1 MDPKVGTLA
10 SFRDYC
16 TVDEPPIFPMMNADS
31 DSRQHVLDAAGQ
43 FFESR
48 GWSPFPFQLDAWK
61 CFAGGGDALVNAPTG
76 SGKTYSVLAPAVM
89 GGGKPGG
96 LRVLWITP
104 IRALAKEIQG
114 SAQRILEFADNGWEC
129 GVRTGDTPSSE
140 KQRQD
145 RRLPEILITTPESL
159 HVLLAKKG
167 GVKRFGGLQA
177 LVVDEW
183 HDLLGTKRGVQM
195 ELAASVL
202 KTWASGLKIWGI
214 SATIGNL
221 EEAMET
227 LLGED
232 RKWKGRVIRADI
244 EKRIQI
250 QSVMPAQFEK
260 LPWAGH
266 LGVQLLDR
274 VVEVVRSHES
284 TLIFT
289 NTRSQSEIWYQK
301 ILDAHPDLA
310 GAIALHHGSIS
321 KELRFWVEDA
331 LHDGLLKAVVCTS
344 SLDLGVD
351 FRPVEAI
358 VQIGGP
364 KGVARFVQRA
374 GRSGHQP
381 GAESRIHFLPTFG
394 LELLEAAALRSAVEA
409 GEIEPRCP
417 MVRVFDVLIQFLCT
431 LAVGD
436 GFRKEE
442 LEKRVLTTH
451 AFSSMNEAEWADV
464 IAMVTTGGRAF
475 AAYDEFR
482 RVQRDSDGVFRIV
495 DRRAARR
502 HRMSIGTIVGDTMM
516 AVKWRAGGL
525 VGHVEEYFVGGMSPG
540 DVFWFG
546 GRCLELIRVKGFVA
560 TVKPSKSPK
569 GRIPTWQ
576 GGRLPWTSMVS
587 QTLRR
592 TLDDYA
598 HGRAHSPELERISPM
613 LDLQVE
619 RSHLP
624 VSGEVLM
631 EVMETREG
639 HHLFVYPMEGRLV
652 HEGVA
657 ALMAYRMSLIR
668 PMTFSMAYNDYG
680 FELLSD
686 QPIPIEEA
694 FDSDLFSTAHLMDD
708 LEATVNGAELAKRQF
723 RDIAVI
729 AGLVFRGFPGQ
740 PVPDRHLQGSS
751 SLLFD
756 VLADHDP
763 VNLLYRQSFDEMTHH
778 LIELDRLCAVLD
790 RLNAGK
796 WVITHPEA
804 PTPFAFPILVD
815 RLRSSLTS
823 EALESRIR
831 KMSRAGN

>member
-1 MDPKVGTLA
+1 M
-10 SFRDYC
+10 
-16 TVDEPPIFPMMNADS
+16 
-31 DSRQHVLDAAGQ
+31 
-43 FFESR
+43 
-48 GWSPFPFQLDAWK
+48 
-61 CFAGGGDALVNAPTG
+61 NAPTG
-76 SGKTYSVLAPAVM
+76 SGKTYSVLVPSVLSGGAP
-89 GGGKPGG
+89 GGG
-96 LRVLWITP
+96 RVIWITP

-114 SAQRILEFADNGWEC
+114 STQRLLDFQDAGWTV

-145 RRLPEILITTPESL
+145 KRLPEVLVTTPESL

-167 GVKRFGGLQA
+167 SDKRFGGLHA
-177 LVVDEW
+177 VVVDEW
-183 HDLLGTKRGVQM
+183 HDLLGNKRGVQL
-195 ELAASVL
+195 ELALSRLKVL
-202 KTWASGLKIWGI
+202 APGLRVWGI

-221 EEAMET
+221 EEAKDVLM
-227 LLGED
+227 GV
-232 RKWKGRVIRADI
+232 GRSGAARIIRSDI
-244 EKRIQI
+244 RKRIEL
-250 QSVMPAQFEK
+250 SSLMPPVFER
-260 LPWAGH
+260 LPWSGH
-266 LGVQLLDR
+266 LGVALLDQ
-274 VVEVVRSHES
+274 VVGVIRHHAS
-284 TLIFT
+284 TLVFT

-331 LHDGLLKAVVCTS
+331 LYEGRLKAVVCTS

-381 GAESRIHFLPTFG
+381 GAASKIHFLPTFG
-394 LELLEAAALRSAVEA
+394 LELLEAAALRNAIEA
-409 GEIEPRCP
+409 GDIEPRRP
-417 MVRVFDVLIQFLCT
+417 MVRCFDVLVQYLCT

-436 GFRKEE
+436 GFEAE
-442 LEKRVLTTH
+442 TLKREVKDVH
-451 AFSSMNEAEWADV
+451 AFATMDDAEWGDV
-464 IAMVTTGGRAF
+464 MAMVTTGGRAF
-475 AAYDEFR
+475 AAYDEFH
-482 RVQRDSDGVFRIV
+482 RVEKGEDGIHRIA

-502 HRMSIGTIVGDTMM
+502 HRMSIGTIVGDTMI
-516 AVKWRAGGL
+516 AVKWRSGGL
-525 VGHVEEYFVGGMSPG
+525 VGHVEEYFVSSLTAG

-546 GRCLELIRVKGFVA
+546 GRCLELIRFKQFVA
-560 TVKPSKSPK
+560 TVKPAKSPK

-587 QTLRR
+587 ETLRN

-598 HGRAHSPELERISPM
+598 HGRNLSPELERIAPL
-613 LDLQVE
+613 LDLQAE

-624 VSGEVLM
+624 TSGQVLM
-631 EVMETREG
+631 EVMESREG
-639 HHLFVYPMEGRLV
+639 HHLFVYPMEGRMV

-657 ALMAYRMSLIR
+657 ALMAYRMSLLQ

-686 QPIPIEEA
+686 QPIPITEA
-694 FDSDLFSTAHLMDD
+694 FDSDLFSTDHLMDD
-708 LEATVNGAELAKRQF
+708 LEATVNGAELARRQF

-729 AGLVFRGFPGQ
+729 AGLVFRGYPGQ
-740 PVPDRHLQGSS
+740 PIADRHLQGSS

-763 VNLLYRQSFDEMTHH
+763 VNLLYRQAFDEMTHH
-778 LIELDRLCAVLD
+778 QVELERLRSVLD
-790 RLNAGK
+790 RLNAGR
-796 WVITHPEA
+796 WVITHPER
-804 PTPFAFPILVD
+804 PTPFSFPILVD
-815 RLRSSLTS
+815 RLREKLSSEQL
-823 EALESRIR
+823 EARIR
-831 KMSRAGN
+831 RMVRASD

>member
-1 MDPKVGTLA
+1 MLD
-10 SFRDYC
+10 
-16 TVDEPPIFPMMNADS
+16 ADS
-31 DSRQHVLDAAGQ
+31 DEGRAVLKRALG
-43 FFESR
+43 FFEGK
-48 GWSPFPFQLDAWK
+48 GWSPFLFQQKAWRS
-61 CFAGGGDALVNAPTG
+61 FVEGGDALVNAPTG

-89 GGGKPGG
+89 GGGLPGG

-104 IRALAKEIQG
+104 IRALAKEILG
-114 SAQRILEFADNGWEC
+114 SAERIVKHADNGWSC
-129 GVRTGDTPSSE
+129 GVRTGDTPVVE

-159 HVLLAKKG
+159 HVMLAKKG
-167 GVKRFGGLQA
+167 GAKRFGGLEA

-183 HDLLGTKRGVQM
+183 HDLLGTKRGVQL
-195 ELAASVL
+195 ELASAVL
-202 KTWASGLKIWGI
+202 QSWAPEMRVWGI

-221 EEAMET
+221 DEAMEV
-227 LLGED
+227 LLGKD
-232 RKWKGRVIRADI
+232 RAAKGQIIRSEL
-244 EKRIQI
+244 EKRLHVE
-250 QSVMPAQFEK
+250 SVMPLQFEK

-266 LGVQLLDR
+266 LGIQLLDR
-274 VVEVVRSHES
+274 VVDIIRNHES

-301 ILDAHPDLA
+301 ILEAHPDLA
-310 GAIALHHGSIS
+310 GVIALHHGSIS
-321 KELRFWVEDA
+321 KEMRFWVEDA
-331 LHDGLLKAVVCTS
+331 LHEGKLKAVVCTS

-394 LELLEAAALRSAVEA
+394 LELLEAAALRSAIDH
-409 GEIEPRCP
+409 GEIEPRRP
-417 MVRVFDVLIQFLCT
+417 MVRCFDVLIQFLCT

-436 GFRKEE
+436 GFKKEE
-442 LEKRVLTTH
+442 LEQLMRSTH
-451 AFSSMNEAEWADV
+451 AFATMDESEWSDV
-464 IAMVTTGGRAF
+464 MAMVTTGGRAF
-475 AAYDEFR
+475 AAYDEFK
-482 RVQRDSDGVFRIV
+482 RVERDAEGTFRIV

-502 HRMSIGTIVGDTMM
+502 HRMSIGTIVGDTMI
-516 AVKWRAGGL
+516 AVKWRGGGL

-540 DVFWFG
+540 DVFWFS

-576 GGRLPWTSMVS
+576 GGRLPWTSMLS
-587 QTLRR
+587 HTLRR
-592 TLDDYA
+592 TLDDHAY
-598 HGRAHSPELERISPM
+598 GRATAPELERISPM
-613 LDLQVE
+613 LELQAE

-624 VSGEVLM
+624 IAGEVLM
-631 EVMETREG
+631 EVMETNEG

-652 HEGVA
+652 HEGLA
-657 ALMAYRMSLIR
+657 ALIAYRISLLQ

-686 QPIPIEEA
+686 QPIPITEA
-694 FDSDLFSTAHLMDD
+694 FDSDLFSSEHLMDD
-708 LEATVNGAELAKRQF
+708 LEATVNGAELARRQF

-763 VNLLYRQSFDEMTHH
+763 VNLLYRQAFDEMTHH
-778 LIELDRLCAVLD
+778 LIELDRLQAVLG

-796 WVITHPEA
+796 WVITHPDA
-804 PTPFAFPILVD
+804 PTPFSFPILVD

-831 KMSRAGN
+831 KMSRADA

>member
-1 MDPKVGTLA
+1 M
-10 SFRDYC
+10 
-16 TVDEPPIFPMMNADS
+16 DEPPIIPSAALN
-31 DSRQHVLDAAGQ
+31 DSRPGEVLVRGKA
-43 FFESR
+43 FFSER
-48 GWSPFPFQLDAWK
+48 GWAPFPFQLEAWHW
-61 CFAGGGDALVNAPTG
+61 CAGGGDGLVNAPTG
-76 SGKTYSVLAPAVM
+76 SGKTYSVLVPAVLD
-89 GGGKPGG
+89 GGEGGG

-104 IRALAKEIQG
+104 IRALAKEIHG
-114 SAQRILEFADNGWEC
+114 SAGKLLAFTGLGWKC
-129 GVRTGDTPSSE
+129 GIRTGDTPASE

-145 RRLPEILITTPESL
+145 RRLPEVLVTTPESL
-159 HVLLAKKG
+159 HVLLAKRDMA
-167 GVKRFGGLQA
+167 KRFGGLTTV
-177 LVVDEW
+177 VVDEW

-195 ELAASVL
+195 ELALAAL
-202 KTWASGLKIWGI
+202 KARVPALRIWGI

-221 EEAMET
+221 EEANRVLM
-227 LLGED
+227 GED
-232 RKWKGRVIRADI
+232 RARASRVIRSGI
-244 EKRIQI
+244 GKRINVESI
-250 QSVMPAQFEK
+250 MPDRFEK
-260 LPWAGH
+260 LAWAGH
-266 LGVQLLDR
+266 LGVQLLER
-274 VVEVVRSHES
+274 VVDIIRSHES
-284 TLIFT
+284 TLVFT
-289 NTRSQSEIWYQK
+289 NTRAQSEIWYQK
-301 ILDAHPDLA
+301 ILEAHPDLA
-310 GAIALHHGSIS
+310 GTIALHHGSIS

-331 LHDGLLKAVVCTS
+331 LHDGRLKAVVCTS

-381 GAESRIHFLPTFG
+381 GAESRIYFLPTFG
-394 LELLEAAALRSAVEA
+394 LELLEAAALREAIEA
-409 GEIEPRCP
+409 GEVEPRRP
-417 MVRVFDVLIQFLCT
+417 MVRSFDVLVQFLCT

-436 GFRKEE
+436 GFRADE
-442 LEKRVLTTH
+442 LLRMVRGTH
-451 AFSSMNEAEWADV
+451 AFSTMDEEEWQDV
-464 IAMVTTGGRAF
+464 LAMVTTGGRAF

-482 RVQRDSDGVFRIV
+482 RVERGEDGVFRIR
-495 DRRAARR
+495 DRKAARR

-516 AVKWRAGGL
+516 AVKWRSGGL

-540 DVFWFG
+540 DVFWFS

-560 TVKPSKSPK
+560 TVKPSKAPK

-587 QTLRR
+587 ETLRR
-592 TLDDYA
+592 TLDGHA
-598 HGRAHSPELERISPM
+598 HGILSSPELQRIAPM
-613 LDLQVE
+613 LELQAE

-657 ALMAYRMSLIR
+657 ALMAYRMSLLR

-686 QPIPIEEA
+686 RPIPLTEA
-694 FDSDLFSTAHLMDD
+694 FDADLFSTDHLMDD
-708 LEATVNGAELAKRQF
+708 LEATVNGAELARRQF

-751 SLLFD
+751 ALLFD

-763 VNLLYRQSFDEMTHH
+763 VNLLYRQAFDEMTHH
-778 LIELDRLCAVLD
+778 LIEFDRLRAVLD

-804 PTPFAFPILVD
+804 PTPFSFPILVD

-823 EALESRIR
+823 EALESRIKR
-831 KMSRAGN
+831 MTRAGG

>member
-1 MDPKVGTLA
+1 MG
-10 SFRDYC
+10 
-16 TVDEPPIFPMMNADS
+16 
-31 DSRQHVLDAAGQ
+31 SRA
-43 FFESR
+43 FFEGL
-48 GWSPFPFQLDAWK
+48 GWRPFPFQVAAWSWL
-61 CFAGGGDALVNAPTG
+61 AGGGEALVNAPTG

-89 GGGKPGG
+89 GGGKGG
-96 LRVLWITP
+96 GVRVLWITP

-114 SAQRILEFADNGWEC
+114 SSERILAHAGNGWRC
-129 GVRTGDTPSSE
+129 GVRTGDTPSAE

-145 RRLPEILITTPESL
+145 KRLPEILITTPESL
-159 HVLLAKKG
+159 HIQLAKKG
-167 GVKRFGGLQA
+167 GRKRFEGLEV

-195 ELAASVL
+195 ELAVAVL
-202 KTWASGLKIWGI
+202 RQWAPKMRVWGI
-214 SATIGNL
+214 SATIGNM
-221 EEAMET
+221 EEALTVLM
-227 LLGED
+227 GVD
-232 RKWKGRVIRADI
+232 SAPSARIIRADI
-244 EKRIQI
+244 EKRIRVE
-250 QSVMPAQFEK
+250 SVMPAQFEK
-260 LPWAGH
+260 LPWSGH

-274 VVEVVRSHES
+274 VVDIIRTHSS
-284 TLIFT
+284 TLVFT

-301 ILDAHPDLA
+301 ILEAHPDLA
-310 GAIALHHGSIS
+310 GVIAMHHGSIS

-331 LHDGLLKAVVCTS
+331 LHDGRLKAVVCTS

-358 VQIGGP
+358 VQVGGP

-394 LELLEAAALRSAVEA
+394 LELLEAAALRGAIEH
-409 GEIEPRCP
+409 GEIEPRRP
-417 MVRVFDVLIQFLCT
+417 MVRTFDVLVQFLCT

-436 GFRKEE
+436 GFRAPD
-442 LEKRVLTTH
+442 LLAQMRSTH
-451 AFSSMNEAEWADV
+451 AFASMDDDEWSDV
-464 IAMVTTGGRAF
+464 LAMVTTGGKAF

-482 RVQRDSDGVFRIV
+482 RVEKDAEGVFRIV

-502 HRMSIGTIVGDTMM
+502 HRMSIGTIVGDTMI
-516 AVKWRAGGL
+516 AVKWRSGGL

-540 DVFWFG
+540 DVFWFA

-560 TVKPSKSPK
+560 TVKPSKAPK

-592 TLDDYA
+592 TIDEYA
-598 HGRAHSPELERISPM
+598 HGRSTAPELERIAPM
-613 LDLQVE
+613 LELQSE

-639 HHLFVYPMEGRLV
+639 HHLFVFPMEGRLV

-657 ALMAYRMSLIR
+657 ALMAYRMSLLQ

-686 QPIPIEEA
+686 QPIPITEA
-694 FDSDLFSTAHLMDD
+694 FDSDLFSTEHLMDD
-708 LEATVNGAELAKRQF
+708 LEATVNGAELARRQF

-751 SLLFD
+751 ALLFD

-763 VNLLYRQSFDEMTHH
+763 VNLLYRQAFDEMTHH
-778 LIELDRLCAVLD
+778 LIELDRLRDVLQ

-796 WVITHPEA
+796 WVITHPDA
-804 PTPFAFPILVD
+804 PTPFSFPILVD

-831 KMSRAGN
+831 KMSREGA

>member
-1 MDPKVGTLA
+1 M
-10 SFRDYC
+10 
-16 TVDEPPIFPMMNADS
+16 E
-31 DSRQHVLDAAGQ
+31 
-43 FFESR
+43 
-48 GWSPFPFQLDAWK
+48 
-61 CFAGGGDALVNAPTG
+61 
-76 SGKTYSVLAPAVM
+76 
-89 GGGKPGG
+89 
-96 LRVLWITP
+96 
-104 IRALAKEIQG
+104 
-114 SAQRILEFADNGWEC
+114 
-129 GVRTGDTPSSE
+129 
-140 KQRQD
+140 
-145 RRLPEILITTPESL
+145 
-159 HVLLAKKG
+159 VLLGLDRAPRG
-167 GVKRFGGLQA
+167 RIIRSDLQKR
-177 LVVDEW
+177 
-183 HDLLGTKRGVQM
+183 
-195 ELAASVL
+195 L
-202 KTWASGLKIWGI
+202 KVESI
-214 SATIGNL
+214 
-221 EEAMET
+221 
-227 LLGED
+227 
-232 RKWKGRVIRADI
+232 
-244 EKRIQI
+244 
-250 QSVMPAQFEK
+250 MPPKFDK

-266 LGVQLLDR
+266 LGVQLMDQ
-274 VVEVVRSHES
+274 VVEIIRRHES

-289 NTRSQSEIWYQK
+289 NTRAQSEIWYQK

-331 LHDGLLKAVVCTS
+331 LYEGNLKAVVCTS

-394 LELLEAAALRSAVEA
+394 LELLEAAALRSAIEH
-409 GEIEPRCP
+409 GEIESRRP
-417 MVRVFDVLIQFLCT
+417 MVRCFDVLIQFLCT

-436 GFRKEE
+436 GFRKAE
-442 LEKRVLTTH
+442 LEKLMGTTH
-451 AFSSMNEAEWADV
+451 AYSTMDSAEWSDV
-464 IAMVTTGGRAF
+464 ISMVTTGGRAF

-482 RVQRDSDGVFRIV
+482 RVQREEDGVFRIV

-502 HRMSIGTIVGDTMM
+502 HRMSIGTIVGDTMI
-516 AVKWRAGGL
+516 AVKWRGGGL

-540 DVFWFG
+540 DVFWFS

-569 GRIPTWQ
+569 GRVPTWQ
-576 GGRLPWTSMVS
+576 GGRLPWTSMLS
-587 QTLRR
+587 RTLRR
-592 TLDDYA
+592 TLDDHA
-598 HGRAHSPELERISPM
+598 HGRSVAPELERISP
-613 LDLQVE
+613 LLELQAE

-657 ALMAYRMSLIR
+657 SLMAYRMSLLQ

-694 FDSDLFSTAHLMDD
+694 FDSDLFSADHLMDD
-708 LEATVNGAELAKRQF
+708 LEATVNGAELARRQF

-763 VNLLYRQSFDEMTHH
+763 VNLLYRQAFDEMTHH
-778 LIELDRLCAVLD
+778 LIEWDRLRAVLD
-790 RLNAGK
+790 RLHAGK
-796 WVITHPEA
+796 WVITHPDG
-804 PTPFAFPILVD
+804 PTPLSFPILVD

-831 KMSRAGN
+831 KMSRAGA

>member
-1 MDPKVGTLA
+1 MQPVV
-10 SFRDYC
+10 FR
-16 TVDEPPIFPMMNADS
+16 PG
-31 DSRQHVLDAAGQ
+31 LD
-43 FFESR
+43 FFHAL
-48 GWSPFPFQLDAWK
+48 GWSPFPFQEAAWSW
-61 CFAGGGDALVNAPTG
+61 FVEGGDALVNAPTG
-76 SGKTYSVLAPAVM
+76 SGKTYSVLVPAVLN
-89 GGGKPGG
+89 GGAPGG

-104 IRALAKEIQG
+104 IRALAKEIHG
-114 SAQRILEFADNGWEC
+114 SATRLLEHSGVPWQC
-129 GVRTGDTPSSE
+129 GIRTGDTPASE
-140 KQRQD
+140 KQKQD
-145 RRLPEILITTPESL
+145 RRLPEILVTTPESL

-167 GVKRFGGLQA
+167 SERRFGGVEV

-183 HDLLGTKRGVQM
+183 HDLLGNKRGVQL
-195 ELAASVL
+195 ELAAAAL
-202 KTWASGLKIWGI
+202 KALSPLMRVWGI

-221 EEAMET
+221 VEAKDVLM
-227 LLGED
+227 GAD
-232 RKWKGRVIRADI
+232 RKSRARIIRAQI
-244 EKRIQI
+244 EKRIRLE
-250 QSVMPAQFEK
+250 SVMPDQFEK
-260 LPWAGH
+260 LPWSGH

-274 VVEVVRSHES
+274 VVDIIRGHES
-284 TLIFT
+284 TLVFT
-289 NTRSQSEIWYQK
+289 NTRAQSEIWYQK
-301 ILDAHPDLA
+301 IIEAHPDLS

-331 LHDGLLKAVVCTS
+331 LHEGKLKAVVCTS

-394 LELLEAAALRSAVEA
+394 LELLEAAALREA
-409 GEIEPRCP
+409 IAHGEIEPRRP
-417 MVRVFDVLIQFLCT
+417 MVRAFDVLVQFLCT

-436 GFRKEE
+436 GFKKED
-442 LEKRVLTTH
+442 LVRTVRNTH
-451 AFSSMNEAEWADV
+451 AYSMMDDQEWEDV
-464 IAMVTTGGRAF
+464 LAMVTTGGRAF
-475 AAYDEFR
+475 AAYDEFH
-482 RVQRDSDGVFRIV
+482 RVTRDEEGVFRIV

-502 HRMSIGTIVGDTMM
+502 HRMSIGTIVGDTMI
-516 AVKWRAGGL
+516 AVKWRGGGL

-540 DVFWFG
+540 DVFWFS

-587 QTLRR
+587 RTLRR

-598 HGRAHSPELERISPM
+598 HGRSKAPELERISPM
-613 LDLQVE
+613 LELQAE

-631 EVMETREG
+631 EVMETKEG

-657 ALMAYRMSLIR
+657 SLMAYRMSLLK

-686 QPIPIEEA
+686 QPIPITEA
-694 FDSDLFSTAHLMDD
+694 FDSDLFSTEHLMDD
-708 LEATVNGAELAKRQF
+708 LEATVNGAELARRQF

-751 SLLFD
+751 ALLFD

-763 VNLLYRQSFDEMTHH
+763 VNLLYRQAFDEMTHH
-778 LIELDRLCAVLD
+778 LIEMDRLRSVLD
-790 RLNAGK
+790 RLNGGK
-796 WVITHPEA
+796 WVITHPER
-804 PTPFAFPILVD
+804 PTPFSFPILVD
-815 RLRSSLTS
+815 RLRANLTS
-823 EALESRIR
+823 EALESRIQR
-831 KMSRAGN
+831 MTRASG

>member
-1 MDPKVGTLA
+1 
-10 SFRDYC
+10 
-16 TVDEPPIFPMMNADS
+16 
-31 DSRQHVLDAAGQ
+31 
-43 FFESR
+43 
-48 GWSPFPFQLDAWK
+48 
-61 CFAGGGDALVNAPTG
+61 
-76 SGKTYSVLAPAVM
+76 
-89 GGGKPGG
+89 
-96 LRVLWITP
+96 
-104 IRALAKEIQG
+104 
-114 SAQRILEFADNGWEC
+114 
-129 GVRTGDTPSSE
+129 
-140 KQRQD
+140 
-145 RRLPEILITTPESL
+145 
-159 HVLLAKKG
+159 
-167 GVKRFGGLQA
+167 
-177 LVVDEW
+177 
-183 HDLLGTKRGVQM
+183 
-195 ELAASVL
+195 
-202 KTWASGLKIWGI
+202 
-214 SATIGNL
+214 
-221 EEAMET
+221 
-227 LLGED
+227 
-232 RKWKGRVIRADI
+232 
-244 EKRIQI
+244 
-250 QSVMPAQFEK
+250 MPLQFEK

-266 LGVQLLDR
+266 LGIQLLDR
-274 VVEVVRSHES
+274 VVDIIRNHES

-301 ILDAHPDLA
+301 ILEAHPDLA
-310 GAIALHHGSIS
+310 GVIALHHGSIS
-321 KELRFWVEDA
+321 KEMRFWVEDA
-331 LHDGLLKAVVCTS
+331 LHEGKLKAVVCTS

-394 LELLEAAALRSAVEA
+394 LELLEAAALRSAIDH
-409 GEIEPRCP
+409 GEIEPRRP
-417 MVRVFDVLIQFLCT
+417 MVRCFDVLIQFLCT

-436 GFRKEE
+436 GFKKEE
-442 LEKRVLTTH
+442 LEQLMRSTH
-451 AFSSMNEAEWADV
+451 AFATMDESEWSDV
-464 IAMVTTGGRAF
+464 MAMVTTGGRAF
-475 AAYDEFR
+475 AAYDEFK
-482 RVQRDSDGVFRIV
+482 RVERDAEGTFRIV

-502 HRMSIGTIVGDTMM
+502 HRMSIGTIVGDTMI
-516 AVKWRAGGL
+516 AVKWRGGGL

-540 DVFWFG
+540 DVFWFS

-576 GGRLPWTSMVS
+576 GGRLPWTSMLS
-587 QTLRR
+587 HTLRR
-592 TLDDYA
+592 TLDDHAY
-598 HGRAHSPELERISPM
+598 GRATAPELERISPM
-613 LDLQVE
+613 LELQAE

-624 VSGEVLM
+624 IAGEVLM
-631 EVMETREG
+631 EVMETNEG

-652 HEGVA
+652 HEGLA
-657 ALMAYRMSLIR
+657 ALIAYRISLLQ

-686 QPIPIEEA
+686 QPIPITEA
-694 FDSDLFSTAHLMDD
+694 FDSDLFSSEHLMDD
-708 LEATVNGAELAKRQF
+708 LEATVNGAELARRQF

-763 VNLLYRQSFDEMTHH
+763 VNLLYRQAFDEMTHH
-778 LIELDRLCAVLD
+778 LIELDRLQAVLG

-796 WVITHPEA
+796 WVITHPDA
-804 PTPFAFPILVD
+804 PTPFSFPILVD

-831 KMSRAGN
+831 KMSRADA

>member
-1 MDPKVGTLA
+1 
-10 SFRDYC
+10 
-16 TVDEPPIFPMMNADS
+16 MMNADS
-31 DSRQHVLDAAGQ
+31 GAESSAMGRARG
-43 FFESR
+43 FFESM
-48 GWSPFPFQLDAWK
+48 GWSPFPFQSEAWRY
-61 CFAGGGDALVNAPTG
+61 FDRGGDALVNAPTG
-76 SGKTYSVLAPAVM
+76 SGKTYSVLAPAVL
-89 GGGKPGG
+89 GGGEAGG

-104 IRALAKEIQG
+104 IRALAKEILG
-114 SAQRILEFADNGWEC
+114 SAERIVTYADKGWTC
-129 GVRTGDTPSSE
+129 GVRTGDTPASE

-159 HVLLAKKG
+159 HVMLAKKG
-167 GVKRFGGLQA
+167 GEKRFRNLEA

-183 HDLLGTKRGVQM
+183 HDLLGTKRGVQL
-195 ELAASVL
+195 ELASAVL
-202 KTWASGLKIWGI
+202 KSWAPRMRVWGI

-221 EEAMET
+221 EEAMEV
-227 LLGED
+227 LLGLD
-232 RKWKGRVIRADI
+232 RAPRGRIIRSDLQ
-244 EKRIQI
+244 KRLKVESI
-250 QSVMPAQFEK
+250 MPPKFDK

-266 LGVQLLDR
+266 LGVQLMDQ
-274 VVEVVRSHES
+274 VVEIIRRHES

-289 NTRSQSEIWYQK
+289 NTRAQSEIWYQK

-331 LHDGLLKAVVCTS
+331 LYEGNLKAVVCTS

-394 LELLEAAALRSAVEA
+394 LELLEAAALRSAIEH
-409 GEIEPRCP
+409 GEIESRRP
-417 MVRVFDVLIQFLCT
+417 MVRCFDVLIQFLCT

-436 GFRKEE
+436 GFRKAE
-442 LEKRVLTTH
+442 LEKLMGTTH
-451 AFSSMNEAEWADV
+451 AYSTMDSAEWSDV
-464 IAMVTTGGRAF
+464 ISMVTTGGRAF

-482 RVQRDSDGVFRIV
+482 RVQREEDGVFRIV

-502 HRMSIGTIVGDTMM
+502 HRMSIGTIVGDTMI
-516 AVKWRAGGL
+516 AVKWRGGGL

-540 DVFWFG
+540 DVFWFS

-569 GRIPTWQ
+569 GRVPTWQ
-576 GGRLPWTSMVS
+576 GGRLPWTSMLS
-587 QTLRR
+587 RTLRR
-592 TLDDYA
+592 TLDDHA
-598 HGRAHSPELERISPM
+598 HGRSVAPELERISP
-613 LDLQVE
+613 LLELQAE

-657 ALMAYRMSLIR
+657 SLMAYRMSLLQ

-694 FDSDLFSTAHLMDD
+694 FDSDLFSADHLMDD
-708 LEATVNGAELAKRQF
+708 LEATVNGAELARRQF

-763 VNLLYRQSFDEMTHH
+763 VNLLYRQAFDEMTHH
-778 LIELDRLCAVLD
+778 LIEWDRLRAVLD
-790 RLNAGK
+790 RLHAGK
-796 WVITHPEA
+796 WVITHPDG
-804 PTPFAFPILVD
+804 PTPLSFPILVD

-831 KMSRAGN
+831 KMSRAGA

>member
-1 MDPKVGTLA
+1 M
-10 SFRDYC
+10 S
-16 TVDEPPIFPMMNADS
+16 
-31 DSRQHVLDAAGQ
+31 
-43 FFESR
+43 
-48 GWSPFPFQLDAWK
+48 
-61 CFAGGGDALVNAPTG
+61 GGA
-76 SGKTYSVLAPAVM
+76 
-89 GGGKPGG
+89 PGG

-104 IRALAKEIQG
+104 IRALAKEIHG
-114 SAQRILEFADNGWEC
+114 STERLLQHLGHGWRC
-129 GVRTGDTPSSE
+129 GIRTGDTPSSE
-140 KQRQD
+140 KQKQD
-145 RRLPEILITTPESL
+145 RRLPEVLVTTPESL

-167 GVKRFGGLQA
+167 GEKRFGGLQA

-183 HDLLGTKRGVQM
+183 HDLLGNKRGVQV
-195 ELAASVL
+195 ELASAQL
-202 KTWASGLKIWGI
+202 KSLAPDLRIWGI

-221 EEAMET
+221 EEARDVLM
-227 LLGED
+227 GQD
-232 RKWKGRVIRADI
+232 RMDEARIIRADI
-244 EKRIQI
+244 EKRITLE
-250 QSVMPAQFEK
+250 SVMPDQFEK
-260 LPWAGH
+260 LPWSGH

-274 VVEVVRSHES
+274 VVEVIRGHES
-284 TLIFT
+284 TLVFT
-289 NTRSQSEIWYQK
+289 NTRAQSEIWYQK

-321 KELRFWVEDA
+321 RDLRFWVEDA
-331 LHDGLLKAVVCTS
+331 LHDGRLKAVVCTS

-394 LELLEAAALRSAVEA
+394 LELLEAAALREA
-409 GEIEPRCP
+409 IAQGEIEPRRP
-417 MVRVFDVLIQFLCT
+417 MVRSFDVLVQFLCT
-431 LAVGD
+431 LATGD
-436 GFRKEE
+436 GFRKED
-442 LEKRVLTTH
+442 LESKVRSTH
-451 AFSSMNEAEWADV
+451 AFASMDADEWADV
-464 IAMVTTGGRAF
+464 MAMVTTGGRAF

-482 RVQRDSDGVFRIV
+482 RVDRDADGVFRIA
-495 DRRAARR
+495 DRKAARR
-502 HRMSIGTIVGDTMM
+502 HRMSIGTIVGDTMI
-516 AVKWRAGGL
+516 AVKWRSGGL

-540 DVFWFG
+540 DVFWFS

-560 TVKPSKSPK
+560 TVKPSKAPK

-587 QTLRR
+587 RTLRR

-598 HGRAHSPELERISPM
+598 HGRSSAPELERLAPM
-613 LDLQVE
+613 LELQVE

-624 VSGEVLM
+624 VAGEVLM

-657 ALMAYRMSLIR
+657 ALMAYRMSLLQ

-686 QPIPIEEA
+686 QPIPITEA
-694 FDSDLFSTAHLMDD
+694 FDSDLFSTDHLMDD
-708 LEATVNGAELAKRQF
+708 LEATVNGAELARRQF

-751 SLLFD
+751 ALLFD

-763 VNLLYRQSFDEMTHH
+763 VNLLYRQAFDEMTHH
-778 LIELDRLCAVLD
+778 LIELDRLGSVLD
-790 RLNAGK
+790 RLNQGK
-796 WVITHPEA
+796 WVITHPES
-804 PTPFAFPILVD
+804 PTPFSFPILVD
-815 RLRSSLTS
+815 RLRSSLSS

-831 KMSRAGN
+831 KMSRAAY

>member
-1 MDPKVGTLA
+1 MARGSA
-10 SFRDYC
+10 F
-16 TVDEPPIFPMMNADS
+16 F
-31 DSRQHVLDAAGQ
+31 AARKWTP
-43 FFESR
+43 FE
-48 GWSPFPFQLDAWK
+48 FQIEAWK
-61 CFAGGGDALVNAPTG
+61 WFEGGGDALVNAPTG
-76 SGKTYSVLAPAVM
+76 SGKTYSVLVPAVLS
-89 GGGKPGG
+89 GGESGG

-104 IRALAKEIQG
+104 IRALAKEIHG
-114 SAQRILEFADNGWEC
+114 SAERLLEHMDHGWRC
-129 GVRTGDTPSSE
+129 GIRTGDTPASE
-140 KQRQD
+140 KQKQD
-145 RRLPEILITTPESL
+145 RRLPEILVTTPESL

-167 GVKRFGGLQA
+167 AEKRFGGLQA

-202 KTWASGLKIWGI
+202 KGLAPAVRIWGI

-221 EEAMET
+221 AEARDVLM
-227 LLGED
+227 GQD
-232 RKWKGRVIRADI
+232 RNDGARIIRSEIA
-244 EKRIQI
+244 KRIRVE
-250 QSVMPAQFEK
+250 SVMPERFEK

-266 LGVQLLDR
+266 LGVQLVDR
-274 VVEVVRSHES
+274 VVEIVLRHAS

-301 ILDAHPDLA
+301 MLEAHPDLS

-331 LHDGLLKAVVCTS
+331 LHDGRLKAVVCTS

-394 LELLEAAALRSAVEA
+394 LELLEAAALREA
-409 GEIEPRCP
+409 IEQGEIEPRRP
-417 MVRVFDVLIQFLCT
+417 MVRCFDVLVQFLCT

-436 GFRKEE
+436 GFRKDE
-442 LEKRVLTTH
+442 LESRVRQTH
-451 AFSSMNEAEWADV
+451 AYASMDAREWSDV
-464 IAMVTTGGRAF
+464 ISMVTTGGKAF
-475 AAYDEFR
+475 AAYDEFH
-482 RVQRDSDGVFRIV
+482 RVERDAEGVFRMV
-495 DRRAARR
+495 DRKAARR
-502 HRMSIGTIVGDTMM
+502 HRMSIGTIVGDTMI
-516 AVKWRAGGL
+516 AVKWRGGGL

-540 DVFWFG
+540 DVFWFS

-587 QTLRR
+587 KTLRR
-592 TLDDYA
+592 TLDDHA
-598 HGRAHSPELERISPM
+598 HGRSTAPELERLAPM
-613 LDLQVE
+613 LELQAE

-624 VSGEVLM
+624 ISGEVLM
-631 EVMETREG
+631 EVMETKEG

-657 ALMAYRMSLIR
+657 ALMAYRMSLLQ

-686 QPIPIEEA
+686 QPIPIAEA

-708 LEATVNGAELAKRQF
+708 LEATVNGAELARRQF

-740 PVPDRHLQGSS
+740 PVPDRHLQSS
-751 SLLFD
+751 SALLFD

-763 VNLLYRQSFDEMTHH
+763 VNLLYRQAFDEMTHH
-778 LIELDRLCAVLD
+778 LIELDRLRSVLE
-790 RLNAGK
+790 RLNQGK
-796 WVITHPEA
+796 WVITHPER
-804 PTPFAFPILVD
+804 PTPFSFPILVD

-831 KMSRAGN
+831 KMSRVDG

>member
-1 MDPKVGTLA
+1 MDPGKSDPEQQVETAGR
-10 SFRDYC
+10 SF
-16 TVDEPPIFPMMNADS
+16 F
-31 DSRQHVLDAAGQ
+31 AG
-43 FFESR
+43 R
-48 GWSPFPFQLDAWK
+48 GWVPFPFQEDAWRRYA
-61 CFAGGGDALVNAPTG
+61 AGEDGLVNAPTG
-76 SGKTYSVLAPAVM
+76 SGKTYSLLVPAVAC
-89 GGGKPGG
+89 GAGKGG

-104 IRALAKEIQG
+104 IRALAKEIKG
-114 SAQRILEFADNGWEC
+114 SADRLLEEVGNGWRC
-129 GVRTGDTPSSE
+129 GIRTGDTPASE

-167 GVKRFGGLQA
+167 SGQRFGGLEV

-183 HDLLGTKRGVQM
+183 HDLLGTKRGVQL
-195 ELAASVL
+195 ELAAALFRSRWPAL
-202 KTWASGLKIWGI
+202 RIWGI

-221 EEAMET
+221 EEAKDV
-227 LLGED
+227 LLGPE
-232 RKWKGRVIRADI
+232 RSARARVVRSDVR
-244 EKRIQI
+244 KRIRVDSI
-250 QSVMPAQFEK
+250 MPDRFEK
-260 LPWAGH
+260 LPWSGH
-266 LGVQLLDR
+266 LGVQLMEQ
-274 VVEVVRSHES
+274 VVEVIRAHSS

-301 ILDAHPDLA
+301 ILEAHPDLA

-331 LHDGLLKAVVCTS
+331 LHDGRLKAVVCTS

-394 LELLEAAALRSAVEA
+394 LELLEAAALRGAIDH
-409 GEIEPRCP
+409 GEIEPRKP
-417 MVRVFDVLIQFLCT
+417 MVRAFDVLVQFLCT

-436 GFRKEE
+436 GFRKGE
-442 LEKRVLTTH
+442 LLEVVRSTH
-451 AFSSMNEAEWADV
+451 AFASLDDAEWADV
-464 IAMVTTGGRAF
+464 LAMVTTGGKAF

-482 RVQRDSDGVFRIV
+482 RVVRDGEGVFRIT
-495 DRRAARR
+495 DARAARR
-502 HRMSIGTIVGDTMM
+502 HRMSIGTIVGDTMI
-516 AVKWRAGGL
+516 AVKWRSGGL

-560 TVKPSKSPK
+560 TVKPSKAPK

-576 GGRLPWTSMVS
+576 GGRLPWTSMLS
-587 QTLRR
+587 RTLRR
-592 TLDDYA
+592 TLDD
-598 HGRAHSPELERISPM
+598 HVQGRSTAPELERLGPM
-613 LDLQVE
+613 LELQAE

-631 EVMETREG
+631 EVMQTREG
-639 HHLFVYPMEGRLV
+639 YHLFVFPMEGRLV

-657 ALMAYRMSLIR
+657 ALMAYRMSLLE

-686 QPIPIEEA
+686 RPIPITEA
-694 FDSDLFSTAHLMDD
+694 FDSDLFSTDHLMDD
-708 LEATVNGAELAKRQF
+708 LEATVNGAELARRQF

-751 SLLFD
+751 ALLFD

-763 VNLLYRQSFDEMTHH
+763 VNLLYRQAFDEVTHH
-778 LIELDRLCAVLD
+778 LIELDRLRHVLD

-796 WVITHPEA
+796 WVITHPDS
-804 PTPFAFPILVD
+804 PTPFSFPILVD
-815 RLRSSLTS
+815 RLRSSLSS
-823 EALESRIR
+823 EDLAARIAR
-831 KMSRAGN
+831 MSRASDGRGIPP